1 MRKIPEFQ
9 SEESVLAPRNILLN
23 LKQKLIFLSE
33 MSKLHILRFGGTKK
47 WNFVEKKPE
56 Q

>member
-23 LKQKLIFLSE
+23 LKQKFVFLYE
-33 MSKLHILRFGGTKK
+33 LSKLQRGRKR
-47 WNFVEKKPE
+47 N
-56 Q
+56 